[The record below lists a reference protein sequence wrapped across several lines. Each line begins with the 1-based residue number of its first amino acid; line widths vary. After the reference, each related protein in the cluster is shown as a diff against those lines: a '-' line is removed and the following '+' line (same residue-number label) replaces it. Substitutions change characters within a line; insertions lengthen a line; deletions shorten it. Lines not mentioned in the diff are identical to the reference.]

1 MKTFRFV
8 YWFGSCI
15 TECYVKADSLDE
27 AKKKFVE
34 QKGDRFVISIEHCQI
49 EVLQTERK

>member
-1 MKTFRFV
+1 MKTYRFV

-15 TECYVKADSLDE
+15 TEWYVKANNEEE

-34 QKGDRFVISIEHCQI
+34 IKGDKRIINIETCA
-49 EVLQTERK
+49 E